1 MHGRLGR
8 RRFLPGVRAIL
19 AILIVAASAGLQP
32 LRAQTGA
39 TAEEYQLKA
48 AFVYRFPQFVEWP
61 PDVFDGQDSLHIC
74 VSAPNPFGMTL
85 EELVAGET
93 MNGRRLVVRDVG
105 RSGDVGGCHVLFVP
119 AAGSSERLLQAAKG
133 PVLTIGE
140 SPTFLDE
147 GGIINLRVIDRRVRF
162 EVNAAAAERSGL
174 KLSSQLLRLAMVVR
188 GAQP

>member
-1 MHGRLGR
+1 MMHAPLRWR
-8 RRFLPGVRAIL
+8 QFLPGVRAIL
-19 AILIVAASAGLQP
+19 IVAALAGLQP
-32 LRAQTGA
+32 LGAQTGA

-61 PDVFDGQDSLHIC
+61 PAAFDGQDSLHVC
-74 VSAPNPFGMTL
+74 VSAPNPFGNTL

-93 MNGRRLVVRDVG
+93 MNGRRLVVREVG
-105 RSGDVGGCHVLFVP
+105 RSTDIGGCHVLFVP
-119 AAGSSERLLQAAKG
+119 AAAQSERLLQAAKG
-133 PVLTIGE
+133 SVLTIGE

-147 GGIINLRVIDRRVRF
+147 GGIINLRVVDRRVRF
-162 EVNAAAAERSGL
+162 EVNAVAAERAGL